1 MKKSRSY
8 SVIYMFIITFVAGG
22 VVSGIYAAN
31 SQRIALNEQIKL
43 DRVILTVMDID
54 FDPQARA
61 EDILRLFEQRVKKEK
76 INDLTYYRG
85 LEKDGASLVGYAFPI
100 QGAGLWGPIYGMM
113 GVDPEL
119 NQILGVAF
127 YRHSETPG
135 LGGRITE
142 NWFVDQFKGLKLEP
156 HHKSQRYVT
165 IIRPGKAKKDQEVDG
180 ITGATITSN
189 SVDRFMNKDIREY
202 LPALKK
208 AKGKEVSS
216 ARRKNTSDG

>member
-1 MKKSRSY
+1 MKKSRSF

-43 DRVILTVMDID
+43 DKVILTVMNIN
-54 FDPQARA
+54 FDPQAKGEA
-61 EDILRLFEQRVKKEK
+61 ILRLFEQRVKKEK
-76 INDLTYYRG
+76 IDDLTYYRG
-85 LEKDGASLVGYAFPI
+85 LEKDGASLIGYAFPI

-119 NQILGVAF
+119 SKILGVAF

-142 NWFVDQFKGLKLEP
+142 NWFVDQFKGLKLEAQG
-156 HHKSQRYVT
+156 KNQRYVT
-165 IIRPGKAKKDQEVDG
+165 IIRPGKPKRGQEVDG
-180 ITGATITSN
+180 ITGATITSD
-189 SVDRFMNKDIREY
+189 SVARFMNKDIREY

-208 AKGKEVSS
+208 AKEKEVSS
-216 ARRKNTSDG
+216 ATQKKTSDA